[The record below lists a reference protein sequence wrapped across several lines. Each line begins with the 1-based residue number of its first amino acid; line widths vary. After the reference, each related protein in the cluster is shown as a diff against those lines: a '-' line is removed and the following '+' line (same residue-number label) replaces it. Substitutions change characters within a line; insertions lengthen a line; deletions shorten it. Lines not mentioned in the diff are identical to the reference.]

1 MLKSLAATPRYCI
14 YRFIFTILYYCYI
27 LLCVCP
33 HTAIGHVKIVGGD
46 PQVLYIPRYTTTIF
60 LCYILLH
67 VCRMLHYD
75 MSTWTTPKPSQEKA
89 VKVFNE
95 DASISVFLLHA
106 GQAAA
111 GLTLTAASHVF
122 LMEPFMKAGEQ
133 VLHHQRER

>member
-1 MLKSLAATPRYCI
+1 
-14 YRFIFTILYYCYI
+14 
-27 LLCVCP
+27 
-33 HTAIGHVKIVGGD
+33 
-46 PQVLYIPRYTTTIF
+46 
-60 LCYILLH
+60 
-67 VCRMLHYD
+67 
-75 MSTWTTPKPSQEKA
+75 MSTLTTPKPSQEKA